1 MSDCEEYKN
10 KIGRKTKKRRKME
23 KYYDEEYEDFIDC
36 KRHKEELLPKWKLYA
51 VCAAVFM
58 CFALLYPSVFAP
70 MINSFFGRNS
80 DNKHS
85 HQPNS
90 HFPHPEGH
98 RGGGRPPHAH
108 PAAAA
113 SMHAQARAHQ
123 TQAVGGGGGRGGFAW
138 LLPFYTIGVVLF
150 LLYTLFKKKKK
161 HKRPRGHLNWEDEE
175 EDSEDESS
183 GSDEAPRKRYK
194 LKSVQERLRKTEKA
208 MNEILSQ
215 LELIATNKEV
225 LNEGEDKSFEDEN
238 RIKEETQ
245 NMEESL
251 EKLKKLSAIYKKNE
265 QIKNSFRNKCEYSE
279 EEEGE
284 GEEINKEDFS
294 TSSEEDEMSELE
306 EEIGEENDNKNEDDE
321 EIEEKDVRKR
331 R

>member
-1 MSDCEEYKN
+1 MSISDEYKN
-10 KIGRKTKKRRKME
+10 KIGGKTKKRRKME

-90 HFPHPEGH
+90 HFSHPEGL
-98 RGGGRPPHAH
+98 RG
-108 PAAAA
+108 
-113 SMHAQARAHQ
+113 
-123 TQAVGGGGGRGGFAW
+123 
-138 LLPFYTIGVVLF
+138 
-150 LLYTLFKKKKK
+150 
-161 HKRPRGHLNWEDEE
+161 
-175 EDSEDESS
+175 
-183 GSDEAPRKRYK
+183 YK

-215 LELIATNKEV
+215 LELIATNKKT
-225 LNEGEDKSFEDEN
+225 LNEGEDKSVEDEN

-251 EKLKKLSAIYKKNE
+251 EKLK
-265 QIKNSFRNKCEYSE
+265 
-279 EEEGE
+279 
-284 GEEINKEDFS
+284 
-294 TSSEEDEMSELE
+294 
-306 EEIGEENDNKNEDDE
+306 
-321 EIEEKDVRKR
+321 V
-331 R
+331 